1 MLKSTD
7 GLFGQLL
14 APVNHYRGHIL
25 FFLSNQSAELC
36 AAFGLKVRSQQIA
49 SALLTAGLDRQ
60 DKEWGSFGK
69 IDVDSP
75 LMFDAGDPVLR
86 FGPALWLASL
96 RQRTPC

>member
-1 MLKSTD
+1 MPWPHFVFSIKRD
-7 GLFGQLL
+7 RDWWVLL
-14 APVNHYRGHIL
+14 DHATNCFVSL
-25 FFLSNQSAELC
+25 VTQAELC
-36 AAFGLKVRSQQIA
+36 AAFGLKMRSQQIA

-86 FGPALWLASL
+86 FGPAL
-96 RQRTPC
+96 

>member
-1 MLKSTD
+1 MGFAGPSH
-7 GLFGQLL
+7 QLL
-14 APVNHYRGHIL
+14 CQPDH
-25 FFLSNQSAELC
+25 SAELR

-60 DKEWGSFGK
+60 EKEWGSFGK

-96 RQRTPC
+96 RQRTPR